1 MNKKVKQALNTIK
14 VFLGME
20 VKLEQMKLVDGVTM
34 IQADMFEQGSAVS
47 IVNEEELIP
56 LPVNNENEPYELEDG
71 RLLYVVE
78 EGIISEIKDKEEE
91 VEEEVEEVEAPAV
104 EEMEKEVK
112 PSTQAVKKTIKSV
125 IEEQHFSE
133 IEELKKEIELLKT
146 ENTKLKAVTVEEVDE
161 VVELEEVKP
170 IVPNP
175 ESQAERVE
183 FKFGRNGFQSMEDKI
198 REKLN
203 NLNK

>member
-1 MNKKVKQALNTIK
+1 MNKNVKQALNTIK
-14 VFLGME
+14 VSLGME
-20 VKLEQMKLVDGVTM
+20 VKLEQMMLVDGVTM
-34 IQADMFEQGSAVS
+34 IQADMFEKGNSVS
-47 IVNEEELIP
+47 IMNEDELIP

-78 EGIISEIKDKEEE
+78 EGIISEIKDKEE
-91 VEEEVEEVEAPAV
+91 VEEVEEVAV
-104 EEMEKEVK
+104 EEMETEVK

-146 ENTKLKAVTVEEVDE
+146 ENVELKAVTVEEVEE

-183 FKFGRNGFQSMEDKI
+183 FKYGRNGFQSMEDKI

>member
-1 MNKKVKQALNTIK
+1 MNKKVEQALNTIK

-34 IQADMFEQGSAVS
+34 IQADMFEQGNAVS

-56 LPVNNENEPYELEDG
+56 LPIGDYELEDG
-71 RLLYVVE
+71 RMLMVVE

-91 VEEEVEEVEAPAV
+91 VEEVEEVAPPAV
-104 EEMEKEVK
+104 EEMETEVK

-146 ENTKLKAVTVEEVDE
+146 ENTELKAVTVEEVEE

-198 REKLN
+198 REKFN

>member
-1 MNKKVKQALNTIK
+1 MNKNVKQALNTIK
-14 VFLGME
+14 VYLGME
-20 VKLEQMKLVDGVTM
+20 VKLEQMLLVDGVTM
-34 IQADMFEQGSAVS
+34 IQADMFEQGNAVS

-56 LPVNNENEPYELEDG
+56 LPIGDYELEDG
-71 RLLYVVE
+71 RMLMVVE

-91 VEEEVEEVEAPAV
+91 EVEEVAPPAV
-104 EEMEKEVK
+104 EEMETEVK
-112 PSTQAVKKTIKSV
+112 PSSTQAVKKTIKSV

-146 ENTKLKAVTVEEVDE
+146 ENTELKAVTVEEVVE

-183 FKFGRNGFQSMEDKI
+183 FKYGRNGFQSMEDKI

>member
-1 MNKKVKQALNTIK
+1 MNKKVEQALNTIK

-34 IQADMFEQGSAVS
+34 IQADMFEQGNAVS

-56 LPVNNENEPYELEDG
+56 LPIGDYELEDG
-71 RLLYVVE
+71 RMLMVVE

-91 VEEEVEEVEAPAV
+91 EVEEVAPPAV
-104 EEMEKEVK
+104 EEMETEVK
-112 PSTQAVKKTIKSV
+112 PSSTQAVKKTIKSV

-146 ENTKLKAVTVEEVDE
+146 ENTELKAVTVEEVEE

>member
-1 MNKKVKQALNTIK
+1 MNKNVKQALNTIK

-34 IQADMFEQGSAVS
+34 IQADMFEQGNAVS
-47 IVNEEELIP
+47 IVNEDELIP

-91 VEEEVEEVEAPAV
+91 VEEVEEVAPPAV
-104 EEMEKEVK
+104 EEMETEVK

-146 ENTKLKAVTVEEVDE
+146 ENTKLKAVTVEEVVE

>member
-1 MNKKVKQALNTIK
+1 MNKNVKQALNTIK
-14 VFLGME
+14 VYLGME
-20 VKLEQMKLVDGVTM
+20 VKLEQMMLVDGVTM
-34 IQADMFEQGSAVS
+34 IQADMFEQGNAVS
-47 IVNEEELIP
+47 IMNEEELIP

-91 VEEEVEEVEAPAV
+91 VEEVEEVAPSAV
-104 EEMEKEVK
+104 EEMETEVK

-146 ENTKLKAVTVEEVDE
+146 ENVELKAVTVKEVEE

-183 FKFGRNGFQSMEDKI
+183 FKYGRNGFQSMEDKI

>member
-1 MNKKVKQALNTIK
+1 MNNNVKQALNTIK
-14 VFLGME
+14 VYLGME
-20 VKLEQMKLVDGVTM
+20 VKLEQMLLVDGVTM
-34 IQADMFEQGSAVS
+34 IQADMFEQGNAVS

-56 LPVNNENEPYELEDG
+56 LPIGDYELEDG
-71 RLLYVVE
+71 RMLMVVE

-91 VEEEVEEVEAPAV
+91 EVEEVAPPAV
-104 EEMEKEVK
+104 EEMETEVK
-112 PSTQAVKKTIKSV
+112 PSSTQAVKKTIKSV

-146 ENTKLKAVTVEEVDE
+146 ENTELKAVTVEEVVE

-183 FKFGRNGFQSMEDKI
+183 FKYGRNGFQSMEDKI

>member
-1 MNKKVKQALNTIK
+1 MNKNVKQALNTIK
-14 VFLGME
+14 VYLGME

-34 IQADMFEQGSAVS
+34 IQADMFEQGNAVS

-56 LPVNNENEPYELEDG
+56 LPIGDYELEDG
-71 RLLYVVE
+71 RMLMVVE

-91 VEEEVEEVEAPAV
+91 VEEVEEVAPPAV
-104 EEMEKEVK
+104 EEMETEVK

-146 ENTKLKAVTVEEVDE
+146 ENTELKAVTVEEVVE

-183 FKFGRNGFQSMEDKI
+183 FKYGRNGFQSMEDKI

>member
-1 MNKKVKQALNTIK
+1 MNKNVKQALNTIK
-14 VFLGME
+14 VYLGME

-34 IQADMFEQGSAVS
+34 IQADIFEKGSAVS
-47 IVNEEELIP
+47 IMNEDELIP
-56 LPVNNENEPYELEDG
+56 LPIGDYELEDG
-71 RLLYVVE
+71 RMLMVVE
-78 EGIISEIKDKEEE
+78 EGIISEIKDK
-91 VEEEVEEVEAPAV
+91 VEEVEEVEEVAPPAA
-104 EEMEKEVK
+104 EEMETEVK
-112 PSTQAVKKTIKSV
+112 PSSTQAVKKTIKSV

-146 ENTKLKAVTVEEVDE
+146 ENTELKAVTVEEVEE

>member
-1 MNKKVKQALNTIK
+1 MNKKVEQALNTIK

-56 LPVNNENEPYELEDG
+56 LPIGDYELEDG
-71 RLLYVVE
+71 RMLMVVE

-91 VEEEVEEVEAPAV
+91 EVEEVEEVVPPAV
-104 EEMEKEVK
+104 EEMETEVK

-146 ENTKLKAVTVEEVDE
+146 ENTELKAVTVEQVEE

>member
-1 MNKKVKQALNTIK
+1 MNKKVEQALNTIK

-47 IVNEEELIP
+47 IMNEDELIP

-91 VEEEVEEVEAPAV
+91 VEEVEEVAPPAV
-104 EEMEKEVK
+104 EEMETEVK

-146 ENTKLKAVTVEEVDE
+146 ENTELKAVTVEEVAE

-183 FKFGRNGFQSMEDKI
+183 FKYGRNGFQSMEDKI

>member
-1 MNKKVKQALNTIK
+1 MNKKVEQALNTIK

-56 LPVNNENEPYELEDG
+56 LPIGDYELEDG
-71 RLLYVVE
+71 RMLMVVE

-91 VEEEVEEVEAPAV
+91 VEEVEEVAPPAV
-104 EEMEKEVK
+104 EEMETEVK

-146 ENTKLKAVTVEEVDE
+146 ENTELKAVTVEEVVE

-175 ESQAERVE
+175 ESQAERVD

>member
-1 MNKKVKQALNTIK
+1 MNKKVEQALNTIK

-34 IQADMFEQGSAVS
+34 IQADMFEQGNAVS

-56 LPVNNENEPYELEDG
+56 LPIGDYELEDG
-71 RLLYVVE
+71 RMLMVVE

-91 VEEEVEEVEAPAV
+91 VEEVEEVAPPAV
-104 EEMEKEVK
+104 EEMETEVK

-146 ENTKLKAVTVEEVDE
+146 ENTELKAVTVEEVVE

>member
-1 MNKKVKQALNTIK
+1 MNKNVKQALNTIK
-14 VFLGME
+14 VYLGME
-20 VKLEQMKLVDGVTM
+20 VKLEQMMLVDGVTM
-34 IQADMFEQGSAVS
+34 IQADMFEQGNAVS
-47 IVNEEELIP
+47 IMNEDELIP
-56 LPVNNENEPYELEDG
+56 LPIGDYELEDG
-71 RLLYVVE
+71 RMLMVVE

-91 VEEEVEEVEAPAV
+91 EVEEVEEVAPPAV
-104 EEMEKEVK
+104 EEMETEVK

-146 ENTKLKAVTVEEVDE
+146 ENTELKAVTVEEVEE

>member
-1 MNKKVKQALNTIK
+1 MNKKVEQALNTIK

-56 LPVNNENEPYELEDG
+56 LPIGDYELEDG
-71 RLLYVVE
+71 RMLMVVE

-91 VEEEVEEVEAPAV
+91 VEEVEEVAPPAV
-104 EEMEKEVK
+104 EEMETEVK

-146 ENTKLKAVTVEEVDE
+146 ENTELKAVTVEEVVE

>member
-1 MNKKVKQALNTIK
+1 MNKKVEQALNTIK

-56 LPVNNENEPYELEDG
+56 LPIGDYELEDG
-71 RLLYVVE
+71 RMLMVVE

-91 VEEEVEEVEAPAV
+91 VEEVEEVAPPAV
-104 EEMEKEVK
+104 EEMETEVK

-146 ENTKLKAVTVEEVDE
+146 ENTELKAVTVEEVEE

>member
-1 MNKKVKQALNTIK
+1 MNKKVEQALNTIK

-47 IVNEEELIP
+47 IVNEDELIP

-91 VEEEVEEVEAPAV
+91 VEEVEEVAPPAV
-104 EEMEKEVK
+104 EEMETEVK

-146 ENTKLKAVTVEEVDE
+146 ENTELKAVTVEEVAE

>member
-1 MNKKVKQALNTIK
+1 MNKKVEQALNTIK

-34 IQADMFEQGSAVS
+34 IQADMLEQGSAVS

-56 LPVNNENEPYELEDG
+56 LPIGDYELEDG
-71 RLLYVVE
+71 RMLMVVE

-91 VEEEVEEVEAPAV
+91 VEEVEEVAPPAV
-104 EEMEKEVK
+104 EEMETEVK

-146 ENTKLKAVTVEEVDE
+146 ENTELKAVTVEEVEE

>member
-1 MNKKVKQALNTIK
+1 MNKKVEQALNTIK

-56 LPVNNENEPYELEDG
+56 LPIGDYELEDG
-71 RLLYVVE
+71 RMLMVVE

-91 VEEEVEEVEAPAV
+91 VEEVEEVEAPAV
-104 EEMEKEVK
+104 EEMETEVK

-146 ENTKLKAVTVEEVDE
+146 ENTELKAVTVEEVVE

-175 ESQAERVE
+175 ESQAERVD

>member
-1 MNKKVKQALNTIK
+1 MNKNVKQALNTIK
-14 VFLGME
+14 VYLGME
-20 VKLEQMKLVDGVTM
+20 VKLEQMMLVDGVTM
-34 IQADMFEQGSAVS
+34 IQADMFEQGNAVS
-47 IVNEEELIP
+47 IMNEDELIP

-78 EGIISEIKDKEEE
+78 EGIISEIKDKEE
-91 VEEEVEEVEAPAV
+91 VVEEVEEVAPPDV
-104 EEMEKEVK
+104 EEMETEVK

-146 ENTKLKAVTVEEVDE
+146 ENVELKAVTVEEVEE

-183 FKFGRNGFQSMEDKI
+183 FKYGRNGFQSMEDKI

>member
-1 MNKKVKQALNTIK
+1 MNKKVEQALNTIK

-34 IQADMFEQGSAVS
+34 IQADMFEQGNAVS

-56 LPVNNENEPYELEDG
+56 LPIGDYELEDG
-71 RLLYVVE
+71 RMLMVVE

-91 VEEEVEEVEAPAV
+91 VEEVEEVAPPAV
-104 EEMEKEVK
+104 EEMETEVK

-146 ENTKLKAVTVEEVDE
+146 ENTELKAVTVEEVVE

-183 FKFGRNGFQSMEDKI
+183 FKYGRNGFQSMEDKI

>member
-1 MNKKVKQALNTIK
+1 MNKNVKQALNTIK
-14 VFLGME
+14 VYLGME
-20 VKLEQMKLVDGVTM
+20 VKLEQMMLVDGVTM
-34 IQADMFEQGSAVS
+34 IQADMFEQGNAVS
-47 IVNEEELIP
+47 IMNEDELIP

-91 VEEEVEEVEAPAV
+91 VEEVEEVAPPAV
-104 EEMEKEVK
+104 EEMETEVK

-146 ENTKLKAVTVEEVDE
+146 ENVELKAVTVEEVEE
-161 VVELEEVKP
+161 VIELEEVKP

-183 FKFGRNGFQSMEDKI
+183 FKYGRNGFQSMEDKI

>member
-1 MNKKVKQALNTIK
+1 MNKKVEQALNTIK

-34 IQADMFEQGSAVS
+34 IQADMFEKDNAVS

-56 LPVNNENEPYELEDG
+56 LPIGDYELEDG
-71 RLLYVVE
+71 RILMVVE
-78 EGIISEIKDKEEE
+78 DGIISEIKDKEEE
-91 VEEEVEEVEAPAV
+91 VEEVEEVAPPAV
-104 EEMEKEVK
+104 EEMETEVK
-112 PSTQAVKKTIKSV
+112 PSSAQAVKKTIKSV

-133 IEELKKEIELLKT
+133 IEELKKEIEALKT
-146 ENTKLKAVTVEEVDE
+146 ENTELKVVTVDEVVE

-183 FKFGRNGFQSMEDKI
+183 FKYGRNGFQSMEDKI

>member
-1 MNKKVKQALNTIK
+1 MNKKVEQALNTIK

-91 VEEEVEEVEAPAV
+91 VEEVEEVAPPAV
-104 EEMEKEVK
+104 EEMETEVK

-146 ENTKLKAVTVEEVDE
+146 ENTELKAVTVEQVEE

>member
-1 MNKKVKQALNTIK
+1 MNKKVEQALNTIK

-34 IQADMFEQGSAVS
+34 IQADMFEQGNAVS

-56 LPVNNENEPYELEDG
+56 LPIGDYELEDG
-71 RLLYVVE
+71 RMLMVVE

-91 VEEEVEEVEAPAV
+91 EVEEVAPPAV
-104 EEMEKEVK
+104 EEMETEVK
-112 PSTQAVKKTIKSV
+112 PSSTQAVKKTIKSV

-146 ENTKLKAVTVEEVDE
+146 ENTELKAVTVEEVVE

-183 FKFGRNGFQSMEDKI
+183 FKYGRNGFQSMEDKI

>member
-1 MNKKVKQALNTIK
+1 MNKNVKQALNTIK
-14 VFLGME
+14 VYLGME
-20 VKLEQMKLVDGVTM
+20 VKLEQMMLVDGVTM
-34 IQADMFEQGSAVS
+34 IQADMFEQGNAVS
-47 IVNEEELIP
+47 IMNEEELIP
-56 LPVNNENEPYELEDG
+56 LPIGDYELEDG
-71 RLLYVVE
+71 RMLMVVE
-78 EGIISEIKDKEEE
+78 EGVISEIKDKEEE
-91 VEEEVEEVEAPAV
+91 VEEVEEVAPPAV
-104 EEMEKEVK
+104 EEMETEVK

-146 ENTKLKAVTVEEVDE
+146 ENTELKSVTVEEVVE

>member
-1 MNKKVKQALNTIK
+1 MNKKVEQALNTIK
-14 VFLGME
+14 VFLGMD
-20 VKLEQMKLVDGVTM
+20 VKLEQMMLVDGVTM
-34 IQADMFEQGSAVS
+34 IQADMFEKDSAVS
-47 IVNEEELIP
+47 IMNEDELIP

-91 VEEEVEEVEAPAV
+91 VEEVEEVASPAV
-104 EEMEKEVK
+104 EEMETEVK

-133 IEELKKEIELLKT
+133 VEELKKEIELLKT
-146 ENTKLKAVTVEEVDE
+146 ENTELKAVTVEEVVE

-183 FKFGRNGFQSMEDKI
+183 FKYGRNGFQSMEDKI

>member
-1 MNKKVKQALNTIK
+1 MNKKVEQALNTIK

-34 IQADMFEQGSAVS
+34 IQADTFEQGSAVS

-56 LPVNNENEPYELEDG
+56 LPIGDYELEDG
-71 RLLYVVE
+71 RMLMVVE

-91 VEEEVEEVEAPAV
+91 VEEVEEVEAPAV
-104 EEMEKEVK
+104 EEMETEVK

-146 ENTKLKAVTVEEVDE
+146 ENTELKAVTVEEVVE

-183 FKFGRNGFQSMEDKI
+183 FKYGRNGFQSMEDKI

>member
-1 MNKKVKQALNTIK
+1 MNKKVEQALNTIK

-56 LPVNNENEPYELEDG
+56 LPIGDYELEDG
-71 RLLYVVE
+71 RMLMVVE

-91 VEEEVEEVEAPAV
+91 VEEVEEVEAPAV
-104 EEMEKEVK
+104 EEMETEVK

-146 ENTKLKAVTVEEVDE
+146 ENTELKAVTVEEVVE

>member
-1 MNKKVKQALNTIK
+1 MNKKVEQALNTIK

-34 IQADMFEQGSAVS
+34 IQADTFEQGSAVS

-56 LPVNNENEPYELEDG
+56 LPIGDYELEDG
-71 RLLYVVE
+71 RMLMVVE
-78 EGIISEIKDKEEE
+78 EGIISEIKDK
-91 VEEEVEEVEAPAV
+91 VEEVEEVEEVAPPAV
-104 EEMEKEVK
+104 EEMETEVK

-146 ENTKLKAVTVEEVDE
+146 ENTELKAVTVEEVAE

>member
-1 MNKKVKQALNTIK
+1 MNKNVKQALNTIK
-14 VFLGME
+14 VYLGME
-20 VKLEQMKLVDGVTM
+20 VKLEQMMLVDGVTM
-34 IQADMFEQGSAVS
+34 IQADMFEQGNAVS
-47 IVNEEELIP
+47 IMNEDELIP

-91 VEEEVEEVEAPAV
+91 EEEVEEVAPPAV
-104 EEMEKEVK
+104 EEMETEVK

-146 ENTKLKAVTVEEVDE
+146 ENTELKSVTVEEVEE

>member
-1 MNKKVKQALNTIK
+1 MNKKVEQAINTIK

-20 VKLEQMKLVDGVTM
+20 VKLEQMKLVDGVTT
-34 IQADMFEQGSAVS
+34 IQAEMFEKDSAVS
-47 IVNEEELIP
+47 IMNEDELIP
-56 LPVNNENEPYELEDG
+56 LPMGEYELEDG
-71 RLLYVVE
+71 RMLVVVE

-91 VEEEVEEVEAPAV
+91 VEEVEEVAPPAV
-104 EEMEKEVK
+104 EEMETEVK

-146 ENTKLKAVTVEEVDE
+146 ENTELKAVTVEEVEE

-183 FKFGRNGFQSMEDKI
+183 FKYGRNGFQSMEDKI

>member
-1 MNKKVKQALNTIK
+1 M
-14 VFLGME
+14 
-20 VKLEQMKLVDGVTM
+20 LVDGVTM
-34 IQADMFEQGSAVS
+34 IQADMFEQGNAVS
-47 IVNEEELIP
+47 IMNEDELIP

-78 EGIISEIKDKEEE
+78 EGIISEIKDKEE
-91 VEEEVEEVEAPAV
+91 VVEEVEEVAPPDV
-104 EEMEKEVK
+104 EEMETEVK

-146 ENTKLKAVTVEEVDE
+146 ENVELKAVTVEEVEE

-183 FKFGRNGFQSMEDKI
+183 FKYGRNGFQSMEDKI

>member
-1 MNKKVKQALNTIK
+1 MNKNVKQALNTIK
-14 VFLGME
+14 VYLGME
-20 VKLEQMKLVDGVTM
+20 VKLEQMMLVDGVTM
-34 IQADMFEQGSAVS
+34 IQSDIFEKGNAVS
-47 IVNEEELIP
+47 IMNEDELIP

-78 EGIISEIKDKEEE
+78 EGIISEIKDKEE
-91 VEEEVEEVEAPAV
+91 VEEVEEVATPAV
-104 EEMEKEVK
+104 EEMETEVK

-146 ENTKLKAVTVEEVDE
+146 ENVELKAVTVEDVEE

-175 ESQAERVE
+175 ESQSERVE
-183 FKFGRNGFQSMEDKI
+183 FKYGRNGFQSMEDKI

>member
-1 MNKKVKQALNTIK
+1 MNKKVEQALNTIK

-34 IQADMFEQGSAVS
+34 IQSDMFEKDSAVS
-47 IVNEEELIP
+47 IMNEDELIP
-56 LPVNNENEPYELEDG
+56 LPMGEYELEDG
-71 RLLYVVE
+71 RILIVVE

-91 VEEEVEEVEAPAV
+91 EEVEEVAPPAV
-104 EEMEKEVK
+104 EEMETEVK
-112 PSTQAVKKTIKSV
+112 PSSAQAVKKTIKSV

-133 IEELKKEIELLKT
+133 VEALKKEIEALKT
-146 ENTKLKAVTVEEVDE
+146 ENTELKAVTVEEVKE

-175 ESQAERVE
+175 ESQAERID
-183 FKFGRNGFQSMEDKI
+183 FKYARNGFQSMEDRI

>member
-1 MNKKVKQALNTIK
+1 MNKKVEQALNTIK

-20 VKLEQMKLVDGVTM
+20 VKLEQIKLVDGVTM
-34 IQADMFEQGSAVS
+34 IQADMFEQGNAVS
-47 IVNEEELIP
+47 IVNEDELIP
-56 LPVNNENEPYELEDG
+56 LPIGDYELEDG
-71 RLLYVVE
+71 RMLMVVE

-91 VEEEVEEVEAPAV
+91 VEEVEEVAPPAV
-104 EEMEKEVK
+104 EEMETEVK

-146 ENTKLKAVTVEEVDE
+146 ENTELKAVTVEDVVK

-183 FKFGRNGFQSMEDKI
+183 FKYGRNGFQSMEDKI

>member
-1 MNKKVKQALNTIK
+1 MNKNVKQALNTIK
-14 VFLGME
+14 VYLGME
-20 VKLEQMKLVDGVTM
+20 VKLEQMLLVDGVTM
-34 IQADMFEQGSAVS
+34 IQADMFEQGNAVS

-56 LPVNNENEPYELEDG
+56 LPIGDYELEDG
-71 RLLYVVE
+71 RMLMVVE

-91 VEEEVEEVEAPAV
+91 VEEVEEVAPPAV
-104 EEMEKEVK
+104 EEMETEVK

-146 ENTKLKAVTVEEVDE
+146 ENTELKAVTVEEVVE

-183 FKFGRNGFQSMEDKI
+183 FKYGRNGFQSMEDKI

>member
-1 MNKKVKQALNTIK
+1 MNKKVEQALNTIK

-56 LPVNNENEPYELEDG
+56 LPIGDYELEDG
-71 RLLYVVE
+71 RMLMVVE
-78 EGIISEIKDKEEE
+78 EGVISEIKDKEEE
-91 VEEEVEEVEAPAV
+91 VEEVEEVAPPAV
-104 EEMEKEVK
+104 EEMETEEK

-146 ENTKLKAVTVEEVDE
+146 ENTELKAVTVEEVVE

>member
-1 MNKKVKQALNTIK
+1 MNKKVEQALNTIK

-56 LPVNNENEPYELEDG
+56 LPIGDYELEDG
-71 RLLYVVE
+71 RMLMVVE

-91 VEEEVEEVEAPAV
+91 VEEVEEVAPPAV
-104 EEMEKEVK
+104 EEMETEVK
-112 PSTQAVKKTIKSV
+112 PSSTQAVKKTIKSV

-146 ENTKLKAVTVEEVDE
+146 ENTELKAVTVEEVVE

-183 FKFGRNGFQSMEDKI
+183 FKYGRNGFQSMEDKI